1 MRTANMIAILALAV
15 PTAVKAQEPEA
26 ATPPPAAEAEPAPAE
41 PAPAPVPAPAPAIAS
56 PAPAPVEP
64 APPVPAE
71 PAPPSDAPVIAYEA
85 LVDTY
90 YLYNFTGDPSTQGPA
105 LRQYDTNANSFTLN
119 YAKLGLQADFEKVAA
134 RVDVGYGL
142 VGAGFFVQQAF
153 GTAKFSDVVSLDAGK
168 FVTHAGGEVIET
180 NKNWLYSRSLLFFG
194 IPLYHTGLR
203 LNLTLGSGLTAML
216 SVVNGWNND
225 PDDNEGK
232 TFGAN
237 VTYAADGVTAA
248 ATTYIG
254 KEGEASDYRML
265 FDGVFAIDLSEQL
278 SLAANVDFLKEGDGH
293 WFGAS
298 VMAKAS
304 LTEELTLALRGE
316 FLKDKNIYLPAE
328 ESVYEGT
335 GMIGYTWGGHYEIRA
350 EVRADLSSGEVFM
363 KGATPR
369 KNQVTGLLGFLAY
382 L

>member
-1 MRTANMIAILALAV
+1 MRTVKMIAILVLAV

-26 ATPPPAAEAEPAPAE
+26 APAPPAAAAEPAPAE
-41 PAPAPVPAPAPAIAS
+41 PPPAPAPAIAS
-56 PAPAPVEP
+56 PAPAPAPAPVEP
-64 APPVPAE
+64 PLPAPAE
-71 PAPPSDAPVIAYEA
+71 PVSASGAPVMTYEA
-85 LVDTY
+85 LVDSY
-90 YLYNFTGDPSTQGPA
+90 YLYNFTGDPSTQGPM

-142 VGAGFFVQQAF
+142 VGSGFFVQQAF

-203 LNLTLGSGLTAML
+203 LNLALGSGVTAML

-237 VTYAADGVTAA
+237 VTYGADGITAA

-254 KEGEASDYRML
+254 KEGESSDYRML
-265 FDGVFAIDLSEQL
+265 FDGVFSIDLSEQL
-278 SLAANVDFLKEGDGH
+278 SLAANLDFLKEGDGH
-293 WFGAS
+293 WYGAS

-304 LTEELTLALRGE
+304 LTKELALALRGE
-316 FLKDKNIYLPAE
+316 FLKDKNLYLPAE

-335 GMIGYTWGGHYEIRA
+335 AMLGYTWGEHFEIRA

-363 KGATPR
+363 KGTEPR